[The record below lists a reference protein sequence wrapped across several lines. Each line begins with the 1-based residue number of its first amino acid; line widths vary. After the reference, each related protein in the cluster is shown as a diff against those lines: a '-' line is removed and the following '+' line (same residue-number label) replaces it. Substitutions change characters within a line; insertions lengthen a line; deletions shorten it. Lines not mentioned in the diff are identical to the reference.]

1 MRKRNGSLTVVPGR
15 LSWGASRV
23 TGSAGCGSLRFN
35 QDSVGTMYADDES
48 GRACY
53 MYRTHR
59 FASVFVAVAAAL
71 SVAACGQP
79 ATSSPTAAASKPTQ
93 STAPAAASSPAS
105 SAAAASPSA
114 GGAAAPSPAASP
126 AAASSA
132 ASGTNAVAKVN
143 ANTASVP
150 ELQAAFEAAGVT
162 NAARWAREVDEYR
175 PYPTNDSNFAKLRQ
189 ELAKYNP
196 SADTV

>member
-1 MRKRNGSLTVVPGR
+1 
-15 LSWGASRV
+15 
-23 TGSAGCGSLRFN
+23 
-35 QDSVGTMYADDES
+35 
-48 GRACY
+48 

-59 FASVFVAVAAAL
+59 FTSVFVAVAAAL

-93 STAPAAASSPAS
+93 STAPASSPAS

-162 NAARWAREVDEYR
+162 NAARWAREVEEYR
-175 PYPTNDSNFAKLRQ
+175 PYPTNDPSFAKLRQ

-196 SADTV
+196 APDVLEKILATLTV

>member
-1 MRKRNGSLTVVPGR
+1 
-15 LSWGASRV
+15 
-23 TGSAGCGSLRFN
+23 
-35 QDSVGTMYADDES
+35 MY
-48 GRACY
+48 G
-53 MYRTHR
+53 THR

-79 ATSSPTAAASKPTQ
+79 ATNSPTAAASKPTQ
-93 STAPAAASSPAS
+93 STTPAAASSPAS

-114 GGAAAPSPAASP
+114 GGAAAPSPAAS
-126 AAASSA
+126 AAAGSSA
-132 ASGTNAVAKVN
+132 ASGTNALAKVN

-150 ELQAAFEAAGVT
+150 ELQAALEAAGVT

-175 PYPTNDSNFAKLRQ
+175 PYPMDDPSLAKLRQ

-196 SADTV
+196 APDVLEKILATLTV